1 MGLERAERKSQHDL
15 DRRLGVD
22 LRKDFGR
29 TKGWAMSRP
38 VESDKFRCPT
48 AGVHE
53 VDERLE
59 AALSARHRR
68 NNRQSRHGET
78 GWWRVGRA
86 ETGVRKNGEKA
97 NDAFA
102 SDRFAR
108 GMFVGSL
115 LPRGRHNGTMRAT

>member
-1 MGLERAERKSQHDL
+1 MA
-15 DRRLGVD
+15 
-22 LRKDFGR
+22 
-29 TKGWAMSRP
+29 RP
-38 VESDKFRCPT
+38 VETDKFRFPT

-53 VDERLE
+53 ADERLE
-59 AALSARHRR
+59 SALSARHRR